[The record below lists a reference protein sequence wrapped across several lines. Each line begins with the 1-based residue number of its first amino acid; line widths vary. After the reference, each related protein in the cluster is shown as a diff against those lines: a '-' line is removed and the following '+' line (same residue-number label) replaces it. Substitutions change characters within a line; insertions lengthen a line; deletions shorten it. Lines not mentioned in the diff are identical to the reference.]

1 MKYCST
7 RYILC
12 ADLRCMRIE
21 GGDPDVDQISID
33 PLYVHQ
39 RRPSVWSARVLPCA
53 HTMVRVFPAAPPGTP
68 AQNEDQ
74 GPPGLLSGPPG
85 LI

>member
-1 MKYCST
+1 M
-7 RYILC
+7 
-12 ADLRCMRIE
+12 
-21 GGDPDVDQISID
+21 DQISID

>member
-1 MKYCST
+1 M
-7 RYILC
+7 
-12 ADLRCMRIE
+12 E
-21 GGDPDVDQISID
+21 GGDSDVDQFGVD
-33 PLYVHQ
+33 PLYVHLGCLHL
-39 RRPSVWSARVLPCA
+39 RRPSVSVARVLPCA
-53 HTMVRVFPAAPPGTP
+53 DIPARMFPAAPPGTP